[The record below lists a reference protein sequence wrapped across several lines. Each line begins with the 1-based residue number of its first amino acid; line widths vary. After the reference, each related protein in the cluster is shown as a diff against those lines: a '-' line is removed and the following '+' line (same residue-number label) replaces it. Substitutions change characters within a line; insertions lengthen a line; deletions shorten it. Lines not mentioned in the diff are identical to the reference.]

1 MAQLLCPVKT
11 LTADQLRGI
20 CAGGAMCRAA
30 SLIALQFAIASCPL
44 RLHGCRP
51 TLKRDVM
58 MKPLHSRRSIAA
70 AIGLGALLVLCGAYS
85 VDATTLEAIQSRGHV
100 LCGVG
105 EDQPGFSQ
113 IDEKRE
119 RTGLD
124 VEFCSALAAAIFGT
138 KDAVKFWPLSA
149 NEGFKSLQSGDVDV
163 LARATAWTLSR
174 DTELGAHFTGVL
186 FYDGQGFLVR
196 RGNAVTSVLEL
207 SGASVCAMPG
217 GGGEQAVS
225 EFFGAQRMRYY
236 IVAQDSWEDLVR
248 TYAAGSCTVLTGDIT
263 ALALARSKLQK
274 PDDHIILP
282 ELITKEPLGPA
293 VRDDDEQW
301 FGVVRWTLMALIAA
315 EELGLRSDNVDAKRT
330 STVPQV
336 RRFLGLEA
344 NLGQALGLPR
354 DWAYQIVRNV
364 GNYGEIFE
372 RTVGAE
378 SSLKLERGLNGLWTT
393 GGLMYAMPFR

>member
-1 MAQLLCPVKT
+1 MIKSPN
-11 LTADQLRGI
+11 
-20 CAGGAMCRAA
+20 
-30 SLIALQFAIASCPL
+30 S
-44 RLHGCRP
+44 H
-51 TLKRDVM
+51 
-58 MKPLHSRRSIAA
+58 RSIAA
-70 AIGLGALLVLCGAYS
+70 AIGLGVLLSAFGAYS
-85 VDATTLEAIQSRGHV
+85 VDATTLESIRSRGHV
-100 LCGVG
+100 LCGIG
-105 EDQPGFSQ
+105 QDQPGFSQ
-113 IDEKRE
+113 VDEERE

-138 KDAVKFWPLSA
+138 KDAVKFWPLDS

-217 GGGEQAVS
+217 AGGEQAVA
-225 EFFGAQRMRYY
+225 EFFGAKGMRYRA
-236 IVAQDSWEDLVR
+236 VAQENWGDLVK
-248 TYAAGSCTVLTGDIT
+248 TYAAGSCTVLTGDVT
-263 ALALARSKLQK
+263 ALALARSKFAK
-274 PDDHIILP
+274 PNDHIILS

-315 EELGLRSDNVDAKRT
+315 EELGLSGNNVDARRT
-330 STVPQV
+330 STIPRV
-336 RRFLGLEA
+336 RRLLGLEA

-354 DWAYQIVRNV
+354 DWAYQIVKNV

-378 SSLKLERGLNGLWTT
+378 SPLKLERGLNDLWTS
-393 GGLMYAMPFR
+393 GGLMYSIPFR